1 MPYGDEKSYSFFKMK
16 YQTDKSAFPFK
27 EEEKKKEIKIKEG
40 INPFDRKTYA
50 RGLKNLFAKTGIV
63 INPSTK
69 VKNPKE

>member
-1 MPYGDEKSYSFFKMK
+1 MPYGDKKSYSFFKMK
-16 YQTDKSAFPFK
+16 YQGDSSAFPFK
-27 EEEKKKEIKIKEG
+27 EEKKEIKIKKG

-50 RGLKNLFAKTGIV
+50 RGLKNLFAKTGIK

>member
-40 INPFDRKTYA
+40 INQW
-50 RGLKNLFAKTGIV
+50 
-63 INPSTK
+63 
-69 VKNPKE
+69 E